1 MEQKGPPSLKK
12 KDFEKTYNRFF
23 NFFYDVAVQFLHHEE
38 DAKEVVQDAFI
49 KLWENDIYLQT
60 EKEIKNYLFILV
72 RNRCLNLLRE
82 RKSKLLHVD
91 SHDFLLASINYTLL
105 NETGEDILLHQ
116 ELFEIIQSSIARLTP
131 QCREV
136 FKMSRFED
144 LSNKEIAQKLEIS
157 VKAVEANMTRALKSL
172 KTALAPYLHGNERN
186 GNSPVIRSILLS
198 FFQTLI

>member
-1 MEQKGPPSLKK
+1 MEITGAASLRK
-12 KDFEKTYNRFF
+12 KDFENTYNRFF

-72 RNRCLNLLRE
+72 RNRCLNLLRD
-82 RKSKLLHVD
+82 RKKGVQNLSD
-91 SHDFLLASINYTLL
+91 QDFLVASINYKLL

-116 ELFEIIQSSIARLTP
+116 ELLEIIKTSIAKLTP

-144 LSNKEIAQKLEIS
+144 LPNKEIAQKLDIS

-172 KTALAPYLHGNERN
+172 KTDLAPYLHGNEGN
-186 GNSPVIRSILLS
+186 GNSPLIRTILLS
-198 FFQTLI
+198 FF

>member
-1 MEQKGPPSLKK
+1 MSLKK
-12 KDFEKTYNRFF
+12 SKLEDIYNRFF
-23 NFFYDVAVQFLHHEE
+23 NFFYEVAVQFLHHEE

-60 EKEIKNYLFILV
+60 DKEIKNYLFILV
-72 RNRCLNLLRE
+72 RNRCLNLLRD
-82 RKSKLLHVD
+82 KKKGIQNLSGQ
-91 SHDFLLASINYTLL
+91 DFLIASINYKLL

-116 ELFEIIQSSIARLTP
+116 ELLEIIKTSIAKLTP

-136 FKMSRFED
+136 FKLSRFED
-144 LSNKEIAQKLEIS
+144 LSNKEIADKLEIS

-172 KTALAPYLHGNERN
+172 KTDLAPYLRGNEGN

-198 FFQTLI
+198 FF

>member
-1 MEQKGPPSLKK
+1 MEIMGAPSLRKK
-12 KDFEKTYNRFF
+12 NFENTYNRFF

-38 DAKEVVQDAFI
+38 DAEEIVQDAFI

-60 EKEIKNYLFILV
+60 EEEIKNYLFILV
-72 RNRCLNLLRE
+72 RNRCLNLLRD
-82 RKSKLLHVD
+82 RKKRMQNLSD
-91 SHDFLLASINYTLL
+91 HDFLIASINYKLL

-116 ELFEIIQSSIARLTP
+116 ELLEIIKTSIAKLTP

-144 LSNKEIAQKLEIS
+144 FSNKEIALKLEIS

-172 KTALAPYLHGNERN
+172 KTDLSPYLRGNERN
-186 GNSPVIRSILLS
+186 GNSTVIRSVLLS
-198 FFQTLI
+198 FF